1 MANVPMKT
9 LQIETTSRCTLKCP
23 ACSRTWWNQ
32 TLKKGIPISDI
43 DIEML
48 YKFLDCEKGREIK
61 MLDLR
66 GDWGDCIYYPKL
78 FDFIDKFRKEKNF
91 TICTNGAW
99 QTEKFWNR
107 LSAILVEGDV
117 VEFSID
123 GLEDTNHLYRRNS
136 DWKSLMLALRI
147 IKNSKARMV
156 WKTRVFKFN
165 QNILPEMKKTAEDL
179 GAEFSHEITHRFGD
193 ESLRP
198 TENFVDEDW
207 TYKPDRTVNKIVPR
221 CKRIDEYNYPSVSY
235 YNMFFP
241 CGWFCAPQ
249 VLYKSELWKNR
260 EKWMI
265 KDTTLDE
272 MWENVVLPWAKNIED
287 NPAKASILCQT
298 KCNASLQDRNTA
310 VTKLEME

>member
-1 MANVPMKT
+1 
-9 LQIETTSRCTLKCP
+9 
-23 ACSRTWWNQ
+23 
-32 TLKKGIPISDI
+32 
-43 DIEML
+43 
-48 YKFLDCEKGREIK
+48 
-61 MLDLR
+61 
-66 GDWGDCIYYPKL
+66 
-78 FDFIDKFRKEKNF
+78 
-91 TICTNGAW
+91 
-99 QTEKFWNR
+99 
-107 LSAILVEGDV
+107 
-117 VEFSID
+117 
-123 GLEDTNHLYRRNS
+123 
-136 DWKSLMLALRI
+136 
-147 IKNSKARMV
+147 MV

-298 KCNASLQDRNTA
+298 KCNASLKDRNTA
-310 VTKLEME
+310 VTKLEI